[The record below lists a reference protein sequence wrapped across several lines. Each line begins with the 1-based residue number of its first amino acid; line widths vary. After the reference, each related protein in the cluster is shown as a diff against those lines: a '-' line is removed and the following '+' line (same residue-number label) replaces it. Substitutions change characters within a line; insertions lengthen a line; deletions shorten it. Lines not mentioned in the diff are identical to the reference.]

1 MATFALGTAA
11 GDLVAVTFNLGYLA
25 AGLLFSVIILIPAVG
40 YRFFGLNAI
49 VAFWVAYIVTRPL
62 GASFADWVGVS
73 ADRGGLGV
81 GPGAVSLVLAV
92 LIALGVGYVT
102 ISGRWE
108 SAASQAVSADAVP
121 APAGP

>member
-1 MATFALGTAA
+1 MATFALGTVA

-62 GASFADWVGVS
+62 GRPSPTG
-73 ADRGGLGV
+73 
-81 GPGAVSLVLAV
+81 
-92 LIALGVGYVT
+92 
-102 ISGRWE
+102 SG
-108 SAASQAVSADAVP
+108 
-121 APAGP
+121 